1 MDGLAQTAGYVN
13 DILQSVIVIFGAAV
27 VLYNVPRLARDG
39 VPRVFSALI
48 SLVVLVYL
56 TELLVSRAVIA
67 PMEGVEPA
75 EILLRAGW
83 IGVALV
89 PAVQFHL
96 SDTLLTA
103 TGKRSRRRRVVRLLC
118 YLGGVLFVV
127 LGLFT
132 NWVVGPPS
140 FSASTPRLTAG
151 PLFLVF
157 TTYFWVVALGSVYN
171 VWRARQR
178 CLTTTTRRRMTTTL
192 VAILAAPLGVFPYTL
207 LAAHPAAELP
217 LWLWPVIILGNL
229 VVSILFAVLTSQL
242 VYFGAVAPDRVV
254 RVRLYKYM
262 ARVPLA
268 ATIVLL
274 VYVLVGRAPSI
285 FGLPR
290 EAAQGF
296 AIVFTIMIV
305 EWIIHRYKGTFERA
319 FQLNDDPDVRRI
331 QALSERLLTT
341 SDLRQ
346 FLESVLAATCE
357 AVRTPTA
364 FVAALTPAGPRL
376 EAVVGPPAS
385 LDGLADAPVVL
396 SQRQRELEGD
406 GMSPDGASP
415 DAARLESSFFVWG
428 DYWIQPLY
436 NERNDLMLGILG
448 MGARAAEPDLTPVE
462 LELLARLRIQAAA
475 ALEDRILQ
483 QEVFAAVEGI
493 LPEITALQERRSA
506 AAFGGL
512 PVLAAVP
519 VETHDELLHD
529 PEFGN
534 MVRDALTHYWGGPK
548 LTESPLLQL
557 EVVRRELEEHDN
569 NPVSALRAILG
580 VAIEQQRPDGQRSL
594 TTTEW
599 ILYNILDLKF
609 VQGRRVRDV
618 ARRLAMSESDLYR
631 KQRVAIENVART
643 IANMERVAL
652 EQTVEHDRHE
662 EPLEPSP
669 AAGPRP
675 VERPVD
681 RPVDHSVA
689 VH

>member
-1 MDGLAQTAGYVN
+1 MFESSDIAYVFGYLN
-13 DILQSVIVIFGAAV
+13 DVLQSIIVIFGAAV
-27 VLYNVPRLARDG
+27 VLYNVPRLSRGA
-39 VPRVFSALI
+39 VPRAFSALI
-48 SLVVLVYL
+48 SFVVLVYL
-56 TELLVSRAVIA
+56 TELLVSRAVVPTA
-67 PMEGVEPA
+67 VDF
-75 EILLRAGW
+75 LLRAGW
-83 IGVALV
+83 IGVVFV
-89 PAVQFHL
+89 PAAQFHL
-96 SDTLLTA
+96 SDALLTT
-103 TGKRSRRRRVVRLLC
+103 TGKRSRRRHALVVGG
-118 YLGGVLFVV
+118 YLTAAALAVV
-127 LGLFT
+127 GALT
-132 NWVVGPPS
+132 DWVVGSPW
-140 FSASTPRLTAG
+140 AGATTPRLTSG
-151 PLFLVF
+151 PLFPVF
-157 TTYFWVVALGSVYN
+157 AVYFWLVSASSVYN

-178 CLTTTTRRRMTTTL
+178 CLTTTTRQRMTTTL
-192 VAILAAPLGVFPYTL
+192 VAIMAAPLGVFPYTL
-207 LAAHPAAELP
+207 LAAHPATEFP
-217 LWLWPVIILGNL
+217 LLLWPVVILGNL

-242 VYFGAVAPDRVV
+242 VYFGSASPDRVV

-274 VYVLVGRAPSI
+274 VYVVVSRAPPV
-285 FGLPR
+285 FGLPK
-290 EAAQGF
+290 EVALGF
-296 AIVFTIMIV
+296 AVVATVMIV
-305 EWIIHRYKGTFERA
+305 EWIIHRYKQTFERA

-364 FVAALTPAGPRL
+364 FVAGLTPNGPRL
-376 EAVVGPPAS
+376 EAVVGPPA
-385 LDGLADAPVVL
+385 P
-396 SQRQRELEGD
+396 LEGLPNAELQRLSLPRSSNGD
-406 GMSPDGASP
+406 GP
-415 DAARLESSFFVWG
+415 DADSRGDNSFFVWG

-436 NERNDLMLGILG
+436 NQRNDLMLGILG
-448 MGARAAEPDLTPVE
+448 MGARSPEPDLTTYE
-462 LELLARLRIQAAA
+462 LELLARLRAQAAA

-506 AAFGGL
+506 ATFGGL
-512 PVLAAVP
+512 PVLAAAP
-519 VETHDELLHD
+519 VDLTGELLQD

-557 EVVRRELEEHDN
+557 QVVRRELGGHDN
-569 NPVSALRAILG
+569 NPVNALRAILTE
-580 VAIEQQRPDGQRSL
+580 AIEQQRPDGQRSL

-643 IANMERVAL
+643 IATMERAVQD
-652 EQTVEHDRHE
+652 EDERD
-662 EPLEPSP
+662 LEPT
-669 AAGPRP
+669 AAPDHDP
-675 VERPVD
+675 VPHR
-681 RPVDHSVA
+681 
-689 VH
+689 